1 MANTDMFKYL
11 SRNSPRFGVPKRG
24 RAIPGVKVVESPD
37 AKKSAASG
45 GGPATRKIAGEVGS
59 GAEVTYPRYQVPT
72 GVEAGEQEIYTD
84 ENVPA
89 EAPSERVSTP
99 EMITERQGAI
109 TNRAL
114 GPRYERGTILGDLLG
129 NLSSPKAN
137 PNFDPDKP
145 IGGENVPYQSTSGLR
160 GIFQRLGGNTAN
172 ELNLGAQAEQ
182 ASEWKA
188 ESALEKARKAK
199 IEDYRIQKGI
209 DAEIANAS
217 DEKKRAHEVS
227 MLEKTQQA
235 HREVIKAQQDFT
247 AAQND
252 KERAEAWKR
261 LESAQNHAVSMQ
273 NTALAATAAEG
284 AAGRQLQTDIANL
297 RTRSDDFLARNA
309 VHFGPNGQFSRG
321 GAVYNMPSAVPGQKA
336 TPELLL
342 GPAGEGP
349 QVNVG
354 GAGGITPPRSGYS
367 LGAGIDTPQQLPPGG
382 GVRLGGVTPAAAT
395 AAATPAAP
403 VTAEPARF
411 GPFLMEEFQK
421 RAQTL
426 AKESGSRPNATD
438 PLMLPMYENVAKS
451 LGVQSE
457 GVGAS
462 RQVRRPPAAIV
473 ENDLNSYLSKFGEL
487 PEEEQNAAVL
497 DALNKSMKQPRYR
510 TTPNWEYNYNPQ

>member
-11 SRNSPRFGVPKRG
+11 SRNSPRFGVVKRG
-24 RAIPGVKVVESPD
+24 RPISGVKVVESAD
-37 AKKSAASG
+37 SKKPAAY
-45 GGPATRKIAGEVGS
+45 GGPATRKVAGEAGS

-137 PNFDPDKP
+137 PNYDPDKP
-145 IGGENVPYQSTSGLR
+145 IGGENVPYQGTSGLR
-160 GIFQRLGGNTAN
+160 GIFQRLGGNAAN

-199 IEDYRIQKGI
+199 IEDYRTQKGI
-209 DAEIANAS
+209 DAEIAAAS

-235 HREVIKAQQDFT
+235 HRDVIKAQQDFT

-297 RTRSDDFLARNA
+297 RKRSDEFVANNA

-321 GAVYNMPSAVPGQKA
+321 GTVYNIPAVPPGQTAK
-336 TPELLL
+336 PEVLI

-354 GAGGITPPRSGYS
+354 AGAGGITPPRSGYS

-382 GVRLGGVTPAAAT
+382 GVMRGGAAPA
-395 AAATPAAP
+395 PAAP
-403 VTAEPARF
+403 VIPDAPAPSPVADASLLGRF
-411 GPFLMEEFQK
+411 KSAMPSLTFNQPSGRGYQVAPLTEGDVAQQAMGQIAYPLRAAVGQQVKGQYTNPEEVAMSMEYPMPASRF
-421 RAQTL
+421 RRPS
-426 AKESGSRPNATD
+426 AKEQAEALAAGDLIRK
-438 PLMLPMYENVAKS
+438 MYAE
-451 LGVQSE
+451 
-457 GVGAS
+457 
-462 RQVRRPPAAIV
+462 
-473 ENDLNSYLSKFGEL
+473 
-487 PEEEQNAAVL
+487 
-497 DALNKSMKQPRYR
+497 
-510 TTPNWEYNYNPQ
+510 